1 MYVKEI
7 NTPFGLLNPH
17 ISQLN
22 FFLPVRSLR
31 HHPTLSR
38 VKPKNGHKKRALDNL
53 GTPLP
58 CTGCRERKNTRG

>member
-38 VKPKNGHKKRALDNL
+38 VRIVHFKMSHQLVEVGGAY
-53 GTPLP
+53 
-58 CTGCRERKNTRG
+58 

>member
-38 VKPKNGHKKRALDNL
+38 VKPKNGHKNV
-53 GTPLP
+53 PLTTWGP
-58 CTGCRERKNTRG
+58 RCRVQAAGKEKSG